1 MNDSAESVHVVFSP
15 SAAGTLRK
23 ALKRLGKTDRVIGL
37 PDSLSVGPIDPPDEI
52 LRQSWGRS
60 VLRTDSILP
69 NRFDGDPLEVERTWA
84 EATAP
89 EARPVFWTCLSSPM
103 EHSCF
108 LAFAARME
116 GRSFD
121 VIDTTDLDSTT
132 IDGIERPGSTGVMR
146 AHDLVASGLFDKRR
160 AFSLAEHRAAVAAWT
175 DLRRENAPFRI
186 VRDGRLV
193 SAPLTHYDALLVE
206 QAREEWEIAPRL
218 IGRVMDV
225 LHKGIAPTGHG
236 RGDIAGDVVLLGRMI
251 ALGDNGAL
259 RIAGPGPGMRAFQ
272 VSRPAP

>member
-23 ALKRLGKTDRVIGL
+23 ALRRLGKTDRVIGL
-37 PDSLSVGPIDPPDEI
+37 PDSLSVGPIDPPDQI

-121 VIDTTDLDSTT
+121 VIAGRRHQRAATLVGGLASRPCFLPQRRTVDREARNP
-132 IDGIERPGSTGVMR
+132 IDRRCPQKQRTRLIFVAQPEGILRLRRQAPGDREERPRIIIRPQEERGV
-146 AHDLVASGLFDKRR
+146 V
-160 AFSLAEHRAAVAAWT
+160 T
-175 DLRRENAPFRI
+175 
-186 VRDGRLV
+186 RD
-193 SAPLTHYDALLVE
+193 
-206 QAREEWEIAPRL
+206 
-218 IGRVMDV
+218 
-225 LHKGIAPTGHG
+225 
-236 RGDIAGDVVLLGRMI
+236 
-251 ALGDNGAL
+251 
-259 RIAGPGPGMRAFQ
+259 
-272 VSRPAP
+272 